1 MPFVPTRSTTMKT
14 TKRALRLLATA
25 ALMAGAAPLMAATT
39 TTTFTVT
46 GTVVATCTVT
56 AGALNFGATIPTPV
70 NTNVDATSTI
80 TATCSNAVPF
90 SVGLST
96 GNGPGATFAPR
107 RMSSGTNQ
115 VNYTMYTDAGRTT
128 VWGDGTGGSALNSLT
143 GTGAAQPITVF
154 GRIPAGQTPAVGTY
168 NDLITVTV
176 TF

>member
-1 MPFVPTRSTTMKT
+1 MKT
-14 TKRALRLLATA
+14 DSRSLRLLAAA
-25 ALMAGAAPLMAATT
+25 ALMAGSAPLMAATT

-90 SVGLST
+90 SIGLSA
-96 GNGPGATFAPR
+96 GNGPGATFAAR
-107 RMSSGTNQ
+107 RMTSGTNT
-115 VNYTMYTDAGRTT
+115 VNYTMYTDAGRTA
-128 VWGDGTGGSALNSLT
+128 VWGDGTGGSTLNNLT
-143 GTGAAQPITVF
+143 GTGAAQAVTVF
-154 GRIPAGQTPAVGTY
+154 GRIPQGQTPAVGTY